1 MEQSQGSRPSQPSN
15 LEGMENEDQGINAS
29 VTSTSHL
36 RHEQAPISTESWQ
49 LIDLQETQ
57 RPAAAPRSLLFGIG
71 NRAAVVTRASESIEP
86 SEEDLAFRESDD
98 DSEIDAMGVF
108 RCAATRTRRTSDYY
122 GPSSTLSLLSEARRI
137 MSHLSNKASSLS
149 ASTGHDSTAAQV
161 QRPPAL
167 LSARTSK
174 HNRRAAFDLSVPPR
188 SQADALLNS
197 YWTWFHSLYPFLYR
211 PAFDSRYQELW
222 TPAEG
227 ERWSNVSDSYYSSMD
242 DNLFHCMLNVV
253 FALGSYFDP
262 SIDNSERNKISA
274 TFFDRAKALVKFEIL
289 TQGNVFLVQAL
300 LLMAQYLQSTDM
312 STACWN
318 IAGLAIRV
326 AQGMGLHHDQDNC
339 DQPCC
344 LKSRLDIVE
353 TEMRRRAWTG
363 CILLDR

>member
-1 MEQSQGSRPSQPSN
+1 MSN
-15 LEGMENEDQGINAS
+15 LVGMDKEDQGIDAS
-29 VTSTSHL
+29 MTSASQL
-36 RHEQAPISTESWQ
+36 RHDLAPLRTESWQ
-49 LIDLQETQ
+49 LIDLPETQ
-57 RPAAAPRSLLFGIG
+57 RPAAESRSVPLGIR
-71 NRAAVVTRASESIEP
+71 NREAVLTHASESIEP
-86 SEEDLAFRESDD
+86 SEEDLALGESDD
-98 DSEIDAMGVF
+98 NSEVDAMGVF
-108 RCAATRTRRTSDYY
+108 GSAATRTRRTSDYY

-137 MSHLSNKASSLS
+137 MSHLSNEASSSS
-149 ASTGHDSTAAQV
+149 ASNDPGSTTARA

-174 HNRRAAFDLSVPPR
+174 RCRRAVFDLSVPPR

-222 TPAEG
+222 IPAEG
-227 ERWSNVSDSYYSSMD
+227 AQWSNVSSSYYSSMD

-262 SIDNSERNKISA
+262 SIDNLERNKISS
-274 TFFDRAKALVKFEIL
+274 TFFERAKALVKFEIL

-312 STACWN
+312 ATACWN

-326 AQGMGLHHDQDNC
+326 AQGIGLHHDQDNC

-344 LKSRLDIVE
+344 SKSRLDIVE